1 MFHHKCSA
9 RFTTLQ
15 IYTILKLKQFFYFEN
30 GCFTTLQIYTI
41 LKRWGNCYLWGFRF
55 YYLIDLHYSQ
65 TQVVHFVNTFCF
77 TTLQIY
83 TILKLNNAVTEITF
97 VLLPYRFTLFSN
109 YNCREQLK
117 ALVLLP
123 YRFTLFSNLLYRT
136 STQLSVLLPYRFTL
150 FSNYSQGQDNQ
161 GYVLLPY
168 RFTLFSNS
176 KLKARKDKLG
186 FTTLQIYTILK
197 HNLRTAEG
205 LQVLLPYRFTLF
217 SNPVTGNVFNVEF
230 YYLIDLHY
238 SQTSNR
244 E

>member
-30 GCFTTLQIYTI
+30 GCFTTLQIYTILKPSQSIFNFLCCFTTLQIYTI

-109 YNCREQLK
+109 QQL
-117 ALVLLP
+117 
-123 YRFTLFSNLLYRT
+123 
-136 STQLSVLLPYRFTL
+136 
-150 FSNYSQGQDNQ
+150 
-161 GYVLLPY
+161 
-168 RFTLFSNS
+168 
-176 KLKARKDKLG
+176 
-186 FTTLQIYTILK
+186 
-197 HNLRTAEG
+197 
-205 LQVLLPYRFTLF
+205 
-217 SNPVTGNVFNVEF
+217 
-230 YYLIDLHY
+230 
-238 SQTSNR
+238 
-244 E
+244 